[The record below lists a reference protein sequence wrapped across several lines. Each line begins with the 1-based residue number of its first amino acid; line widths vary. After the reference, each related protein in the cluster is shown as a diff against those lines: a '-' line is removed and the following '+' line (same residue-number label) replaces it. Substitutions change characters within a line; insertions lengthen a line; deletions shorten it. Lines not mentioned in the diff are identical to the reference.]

1 MTITTTIAYGPL
13 TVLCGNP
20 RPGSRTLEVALR
32 TADALAA
39 EQAAAGDAATPGGA
53 TTAGAQ
59 PGPRVI
65 DLAHLAPHLFRG
77 PDADIDEALR
87 LVASSSV
94 LIVASPVCKASYT
107 GLLKA
112 FLDRYGPSPLVGVVA
127 VPLMLVAQPGHRL
140 AADTH
145 LRPLLVE
152 LGASTP
158 TTSLVVEGSE
168 LGPDPG
174 PVEEWAAAQAG
185 LAWAAARTRD
195 PVGV

>member
-1 MTITTTIAYGPL
+1 MTITSTTARGPL

-39 EQAAAGDAATPGGA
+39 ESAAAGDAAT
-53 TTAGAQ
+53 TVAQ

-65 DLAHLAPHLFRG
+65 DLAHLAPQLFRG
-77 PDADIDEALR
+77 PDADVDEALR

-94 LIVASPVCKASYT
+94 LVVASPVHKASYT

-168 LGPDPG
+168 LELHPG
-174 PVEEWAAAQAG
+174 PLEEWAASQARWV
-185 LAWAAARTRD
+185 WAAAGSHQPQ
-195 PVGV
+195 PV